1 MKKTIIFLT
10 LSVFSLMLNAQNF
23 TLNYKSVENL
33 LTDKLD
39 LATMEQRLK
48 PNYLNVKKGEKEW
61 KFRDDNKSWEAIL
74 SILFDSG
81 SKKIKEIQ
89 FVAPKS
95 RIIEYTDELKN
106 ELGYSYVRTENN
118 IMDIYLNSEKKL
130 EARTIPLD
138 GMGLGLEGMV
148 LYRLLWKE

>member
-1 MKKTIIFLT
+1 M
-10 LSVFSLMLNAQNF
+10 
-23 TLNYKSVENL
+23 
-33 LTDKLD
+33 TDKVD
-39 LATMEQRLK
+39 LSTIEQRLK

-61 KFRDDNKSWEAIL
+61 KFRDDNKSWEATL
-74 SILFDSG
+74 SILFDPAT
-81 SKKIKEIQ
+81 KKIKEIQ

-106 ELGYSYVRTENN
+106 ELGYSYVRTEYNV
-118 IMDIYLNSEKKL
+118 MDIYMNSVKKL
-130 EARTIPLD
+130 EARTVPLD

>member
-1 MKKTIIFLT
+1 MKKTIIFIA
-10 LSVFSLMLNAQNF
+10 LSMFGIMLNAQNF
-23 TLNYKSVENL
+23 TLNFKSVEKL
-33 LTDKLD
+33 LTAKLD
-39 LATMEQRLK
+39 LPTIEQKLK

-74 SILFDSG
+74 SVLFDPT

-95 RIIEYTDELKN
+95 RIIEYANELKN
-106 ELGYSYVRTENN
+106 ELGYSYVGTEYD
-118 IMDIYLNSEKKL
+118 IMDIYRNTAKKL
-130 EARTIPLD
+130 EARTVPLD

-148 LYRLLWKE
+148 LYRLIWIQ